1 MEGDKRMLQEFK
13 AFALKGNLVEL
24 AVAFILGLAFSAVVT
39 SLVNDIFMPVIGAVV
54 SDKSFA
60 NLTFE
65 IAGVDILYGN
75 FLTAVVYFLIVA
87 WVLFLLVKAINQ
99 MQRPAAEAPAEN
111 TRECPYCLS
120 AIPLLARRCPNCTS
134 EVAPGTA

>member
-1 MEGDKRMLQEFK
+1 MGNILQEFK

-39 SLVNDIFMPVIGAVV
+39 SLVNDIVMPIIGAIV
-54 SDKSFA
+54 SDQSFA
-60 NLTFE
+60 NLTLE

-75 FLTAVVYFLIVA
+75 FLTAVLYFLIVA

-99 MQRPAAEAPAEN
+99 MQRPAAEAPAAN
-111 TRECPYCLS
+111 MRECPYCLS
-120 AIPLLARRCPNCTS
+120 AIPRLARRCPNCTS
-134 EVAPGTA
+134 EIAPGTA